1 VSAAKTSAG
10 LLLYRIRAGRL
21 EVMIAHMGGPFWAA
35 RDDGAW
41 SIVKGEYDAHED
53 AYAAARREFAEETGS
68 PAPRGAALELG
79 EVRQRGGKRIVA
91 WAVEGDLDCS
101 AIRSNTF
108 TLEWP
113 PRSGRMQE
121 FPEIDRAAWVPVE
134 RARELVVKG
143 QVPLLD
149 RLLDRLSG
157 SPARGGPP
165 GTPRPPNT

>member
-113 PRSGRMQE
+113 PRSGRHRE
-121 FPEIDRAAWVPVE
+121 FPEIDRAAWFDAATARRKLVPAQVAFIDALE
-134 RARELVVKG
+134 RR
-143 QVPLLD
+143 LD
-149 RLLDRLSG
+149 R
-157 SPARGGPP
+157 APP
-165 GTPRPPNT
+165 ER